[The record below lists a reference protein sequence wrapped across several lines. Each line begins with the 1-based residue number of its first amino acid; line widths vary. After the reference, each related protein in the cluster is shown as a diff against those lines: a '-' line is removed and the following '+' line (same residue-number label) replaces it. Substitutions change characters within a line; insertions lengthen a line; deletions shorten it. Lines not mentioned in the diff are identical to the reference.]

1 MLKVYTQHFYVSI
14 NGKDWEQLWPYAE
27 GMEDDS
33 EMEVGTTITEFTFAE
48 AVEALKKDDY
58 PGLKLGY
65 TFFRKKPYIF
75 VNGWH
80 EKYLGKNDTLRYKIE
95 TEIYE
100 GVSLNYIMKRFPA
113 EDCIKYMK
121 ERGLNTCP
129 MEVK

>member
-33 EMEVGTTITEFTFAE
+33 KMEVGTTITEFTFAE

-65 TFFRKKPYIF
+65 TFFRKFYIF
-75 VNGWH
+75 FDYQNAM
-80 EKYLGKNDTLRYKIE
+80 IE
-95 TEIYE
+95 MYSSTPQIQPIPSFYA
-100 GVSLNYIMKRFPA
+100 NIFNINF
-113 EDCIKYMK
+113 IKYIIYLFISSSMFITICYNIIIK
-121 ERGLNTCP
+121 LTI
-129 MEVK
+129 